1 MKSTLEKNVAHYMR
15 QKKGTAAGRQNGG
28 NHCQGTGTLQQ
39 PRYMRGGREVQEGG
53 EMCTRMA
60 NSC

>member
-1 MKSTLEKNVAHYMR
+1 MDSIGIITDFYLCSLDM
-15 QKKGTAAGRQNGG
+15 GGRQNGG
-28 NHCQGTGTLQQ
+28 NHCQGTGSLQQ